1 MDKIWGNGFFSNLF
15 LEALDLRAYV
25 SATSESGREI
35 RAAFKSQHHKSRTRG
50 TSLARNNEVDVLW
63 SSLGEELSSSRD
75 PEITTPASPNRVR
88 HILGDPKISNSPL
101 FSRVNSP
108 IRVRRFRMRVRI
120 PSFLRNGSLRPE
132 NLVDRIIERGKTNKV
147 TFQPVLESSGNAY

>member
-63 SSLGEELSSSRD
+63 SSLGEELFSSRD

-120 PSFLRNGSLRPE
+120 PSKRVPATREFSRSNYRTRKDE
-132 NLVDRIIERGKTNKV
+132 
-147 TFQPVLESSGNAY
+147 